1 MLQRACIVVVA
12 ASLCGGLRG
21 ADAAVVKSYKA
32 LRFVPPAASTWAVMD
47 RDGANRP
54 VTPYLSSLAAGEQ
67 ATGIIASPPFTIAAD
82 AIAFTICGHDGQ
94 GGGQQ
99 KNCIALV
106 DAKTGETLQRTFA
119 PGNDAMQPG
128 AWNVAALKGRE
139 ARIEVRDGV
148 AAAAFAWLGVGT
160 LDCGPAMRIDFS
172 KGLPGGWKAAAA
184 RAEKPPDRDFTFVA
198 GGVPFLATRS
208 YSMIPPAGA
217 AEIAVGVAARR
228 LYFLGGTVARGQPLG
243 TYGRIEIVYRG
254 GAVDTVPLLYGFTL
268 DGEYKLASPSRASY
282 LWPSADPFQHYF
294 VVAPR
299 AAVIETIRLA
309 REPGRG
315 ELPRITAIT
324 CETGEVSDTL
334 EALPDSAPSAEEEA
348 WCKAHAISADSPA
361 LDAIKAEIARA
372 HRVPGAR

>member
-119 PGNDAMQPG
+119 PGND
-128 AWNVAALKGRE
+128 
-139 ARIEVRDGV
+139 
-148 AAAAFAWLGVGT
+148 
-160 LDCGPAMRIDFS
+160 
-172 KGLPGGWKAAAA
+172 
-184 RAEKPPDRDFTFVA
+184 
-198 GGVPFLATRS
+198 
-208 YSMIPPAGA
+208 
-217 AEIAVGVAARR
+217 
-228 LYFLGGTVARGQPLG
+228 
-243 TYGRIEIVYRG
+243 
-254 GAVDTVPLLYGFTL
+254 
-268 DGEYKLASPSRASY
+268 
-282 LWPSADPFQHYF
+282 
-294 VVAPR
+294 
-299 AAVIETIRLA
+299 
-309 REPGRG
+309 
-315 ELPRITAIT
+315 
-324 CETGEVSDTL
+324 
-334 EALPDSAPSAEEEA
+334 
-348 WCKAHAISADSPA
+348 
-361 LDAIKAEIARA
+361 
-372 HRVPGAR
+372 